1 MSPVQLVPG
10 PYIRRINNDAREDEM
25 EENMQVV
32 GSVLSNLKNMA
43 QDMGSEI
50 EKQNKQLDKITNKV
64 LMENQ
69 FKRIKIYMHIKSLRS
84 K

>member
-1 MSPVQLVPG
+1 
-10 PYIRRINNDAREDEM
+10 M

-64 LMENQ
+64 TLAFLIWSHLLSYLGRTVNP
-69 FKRIKIYMHIKSLRS
+69 
-84 K
+84 

>member
-1 MSPVQLVPG
+1 
-10 PYIRRINNDAREDEM
+10 
-25 EENMQVV
+25 MQVV

-64 LMENQ
+64 TLAFFN
-69 FKRIKIYMHIKSLRS
+69 FVTLTLLLGCTLNP
-84 K
+84 

>member
-1 MSPVQLVPG
+1 MSLVQLVPG

-69 FKRIKIYMHIKSLRS
+69 FKRLKIYMHIKSLRS

>member
-1 MSPVQLVPG
+1 MSLVQLVPC

-69 FKRIKIYMHIKSLRS
+69 FKRLKIYMHIKSLRS